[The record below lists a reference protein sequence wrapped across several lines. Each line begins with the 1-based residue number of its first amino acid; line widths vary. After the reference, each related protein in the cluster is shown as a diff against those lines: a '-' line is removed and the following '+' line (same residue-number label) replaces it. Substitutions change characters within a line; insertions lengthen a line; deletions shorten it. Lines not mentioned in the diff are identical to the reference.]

1 MTDFCPKCGKKADD
15 CEKVCSVC
23 GSEITSI
30 SQDIEK
36 NKYENKKNSINFV
49 KKTLIIVLLAGI
61 FIVGFNIMD
70 RYFNAG
76 KNIANTA
83 NAQKSELKI
92 LKRTNEKLYNEN
104 NEYEDDEAIKKE
116 SVESESDEQ
125 DGELS
130 EESIAENKS
139 KDLKSPVLHKKEKY
153 IKMME
158 KLDREVSEQADSELD
173 GDQERLL
180 NYTSKI
186 YKKYDTLLN
195 MIYGEI
201 ISSLEDEELEELK
214 HEEIEWIKKKEEMA
228 SSSVGSENTTES
240 DENWVYF
247 DSLAT
252 STKDRCYYLI
262 HKYMD

>member
-1 MTDFCPKCGKKADD
+1 MTDFCPKCGKKADNG
-15 CEKVCSVC
+15 EKICSVC

-30 SQDIEK
+30 SQYVEK
-36 NKYENKKNSINFV
+36 NKYGNKKSSINFI
-49 KKTLIIVLLAGI
+49 KKASITVLLAGV
-61 FIVGFNIMD
+61 FIIGFNVLD

-104 NEYEDDEAIKKE
+104 NEDEEVIKNEKMI
-116 SVESESDEQ
+116 SESDEH

-130 EESIAENKS
+130 EEGIENRS
-139 KDLKSPVLHKKEKY
+139 SDFKSPVLHKKEKY
-153 IKMME
+153 MKMMA
-158 KLDREVSEQADSELD
+158 KLDKEVSEQADSELD

-195 MIYGEI
+195 MIYGDI
-201 ISSLEDEELEELK
+201 ISSLEDEDLEKLK
-214 HEEIEWIKKKEEMA
+214 HEEIEWIKKKEEIA